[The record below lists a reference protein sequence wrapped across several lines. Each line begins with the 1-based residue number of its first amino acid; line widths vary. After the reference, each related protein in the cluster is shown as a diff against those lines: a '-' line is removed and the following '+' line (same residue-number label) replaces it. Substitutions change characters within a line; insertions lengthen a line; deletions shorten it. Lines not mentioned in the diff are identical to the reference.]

1 LEDLKNKLNDMQY
14 KAATAINGAALII
27 AGAGSGKT
35 RTLTYRIACMISQ
48 GIAPQNILALTF
60 TNKAATEMRERIK
73 SIVGSQNSYLIWM
86 GTFHSIFS
94 RILRTESNAM
104 GFSSNFTIY
113 DTADSKSLIK
123 SIISELGYD
132 ETKYKPNEIYS
143 RISKAK
149 NALITP
155 NAYAA
160 NERLLEEDQKQKK
173 PYIFNIY
180 AAYVKKC
187 KLANAMDFDDLLLNT
202 NILFRDNVNILE
214 KYQNLFQYI
223 LIDEYQDT
231 NYSQYLIIKKLAE
244 KHGNV
249 CVVGDDAQSIYA
261 FRGARIEN
269 ILNFRNDYPN
279 YKEFK
284 LEENYRSTQII
295 VNAANSI
302 IKNNTNQLKK
312 ECFSKS
318 ENGEK
323 IGVIQSYTDKEEGFL
338 IANSII
344 DAIRKKR
351 ITYSNFAIL
360 YRTNAQSRI
369 FEDAL
374 RRKNIPYKIYG
385 GLSFYQRSEIKDLIA
400 YLRLC
405 VNNNDDEAFKRI
417 INYPAR
423 GIGNLTME
431 RLQILANEEQKSLF
445 DAVKSENI
453 ASGEIKSSTQKKL
466 QDFVKFIENFTSKIF
481 TVDAFEFAKN
491 LAVESGII
499 ADLTQDM
506 SIERKS
512 RYENIESLMN
522 GIKEFCDNEK
532 ANSDN
537 QSDFITTINEYL
549 DNVALITDSDNEKAE
564 DADKVSLMTVH
575 QAKGLEYDHIY
586 ITGMEENVFPSAMD
600 ELSLNE
606 LEEERRLFY
615 VAITRAK
622 TKVNISF
629 SQSRYRWG
637 KLTRNK
643 ISRFVREIDERF
655 LETKLDYELPINKLD
670 NNNIIDNFDATISPP
685 AHTHTVTTIIKRPQL
700 NRHTPSANFT
710 VSDYRDVRIG
720 MRIEHNLFGYGK
732 VIDIDKYEP
741 DGKMI
746 VMFDDNFKRALL
758 FKFAKIR
765 IVK

>member
-1 LEDLKNKLNDMQY
+1 LKNLENELNDIQY
-14 KAATAINGAALII
+14 KAATAIDGASLII

-60 TNKAATEMRERIK
+60 TNKAANEMRERIK
-73 SIVGSQNSYLIWM
+73 SIVGRQNSYSLWM

-94 RILRTESNAM
+94 RILRSEPDVTGYTA
-104 GFSSNFTIY
+104 NFTIY
-113 DTADSKSLIK
+113 DTADSRSLIK
-123 SIISELGYD
+123 SIINELGYD
-132 ETKYKPNEIYS
+132 ETKYKPNEIQS

-149 NALITP
+149 NALIVP
-155 NAYAA
+155 NAYAENA
-160 NERLLEEDQKQKK
+160 KILEEDRKQQK

-180 AAYVKKC
+180 TTYVQKC

-202 NILFRDNVNILE
+202 NILFHNNIDILE
-214 KYQNLFQYI
+214 KYQNQFKYI

-231 NYSQYLIIKKLAE
+231 NYSQYLIIKKLAQ
-244 KHGNV
+244 KHGNI
-249 CVVGDDAQSIYA
+249 CVVGDDAQSIYS

-284 LEENYRSTQII
+284 LEENYRSTQTI

-312 ECFSKS
+312 KCFSKG
-318 ENGEK
+318 EIGEK
-323 IGVIQSYTDKEEGFL
+323 IGLINAYIDKEEGFL
-338 IANSII
+338 IANSITETVRQKQI
-344 DAIRKKR
+344 S
-351 ITYSNFAIL
+351 YGNFAIL

-369 FEDAL
+369 FEDEL
-374 RRKNIPYKIYG
+374 RKKNIPYKIYG
-385 GLSFYQRSEIKDLIA
+385 GLSFYQRTEIKDFIA

-405 VNNNDDEAFKRI
+405 VNHNDDEAFKRI

-423 GIGNLTME
+423 GIGNTTME

-445 DAVKSENI
+445 EAVKSENI
-453 ASGEIKSSTQKKL
+453 ALSGIKFSTQKKMHE
-466 QDFVKFIENFTSKIF
+466 FIEFIENFTSKAF
-481 TVDAFEFAKN
+481 ATDAFEFASN
-491 LAVESGII
+491 LAIESGII
-499 ADLTQDM
+499 ADLKQDV
-506 SIERKS
+506 SVEGKS
-512 RYENIESLMN
+512 RYENVESLMN

-537 QSDFITTINEYL
+537 QSDFVTTINEYI
-549 DNVALITDSDNEKAE
+549 DNIALITDADNEKEE
-564 DADKVSLMTVH
+564 DIDKVSLMTVH
-575 QAKGLEYDHIY
+575 QAKGLEYSYIY
-586 ITGMEENVFPSAMD
+586 IAGMEENLFPNHSNIM
-600 ELSLNE
+600 SLNE

-629 SQSRYRWG
+629 AQSRYRWG
-637 KLTRNK
+637 KLEHNK
-643 ISRFVREIDERF
+643 ISRFVCEIDEHF
-655 LETKLDYELPINKLD
+655 LETKLDDKSDSD
-670 NNNIIDNFDATISPP
+670 NISNNFEKNISP
-685 AHTHTVTTIIKRPQL
+685 THTVTTVIKRPHVRQ
-700 NRHTPSANFT
+700 HEPSDNFIM
-710 VSDYRDVRIG
+710 SDYRDVRIG
-720 MRIEHNLFGYGK
+720 MRIEHDRFGYGK
-732 VIDIDKYEP
+732 VVDIDKYEP

-746 VMFDDNFKRALL
+746 VMFDDNSKRTLL
-758 FKFAKIR
+758 FKYAKIR

>member
-1 LEDLKNKLNDMQY
+1 MEDLKNKLNDSQY
-14 KAATAINGAALII
+14 KAATAINGATLII

-60 TNKAATEMRERIK
+60 TNKAANEMRERIK
-73 SIVGSQNSYLIWM
+73 SIVGSQNSYRIWM
-86 GTFHSIFS
+86 GTFHSVFS
-94 RILRTESNAM
+94 RILRAESAAT

-132 ETKYKPNEIYS
+132 ETKYKPNEILS

-155 NAYAA
+155 NAYSA
-160 NERLLEEDQKQKK
+160 NANILAEDKKQKK

-180 AAYVKKC
+180 ATYMQKC
-187 KLANAMDFDDLLLNT
+187 KNANAMDFDDLLLNT
-202 NILFRDNVNILE
+202 NILFRDNAAILE
-214 KYQNLFQYI
+214 KYQNQFQYI

-231 NYSQYLIIKKLAE
+231 NYSQNLIIKKLAE

-249 CVVGDDAQSIYA
+249 CAVGDDAQSIYA

-284 LEENYRSTQII
+284 LEENYRSTQTI

-318 ENGEK
+318 ETGEK
-323 IGVIQSYTDKEEGFL
+323 IGIIQSYTDQEEGFL
-338 IANSII
+338 VADSIS
-344 DAIRKKR
+344 DAIRQKR
-351 ITYSNFAIL
+351 ISYSNFAIL

-385 GLSFYQRSEIKDLIA
+385 GLSFYQRAEIKDFIA

-405 VNNNDDEAFKRI
+405 VNHNDDEAFKRI

-423 GIGNLTME
+423 GIGNTTME
-431 RLQILANEEQKSLF
+431 RLQLLANEEQKSLF
-445 DAVKSENI
+445 DAVKSDNI
-453 ASGEIKSSTQKKL
+453 ASGGIKPATQKKL
-466 QDFVKFIENFTSKIF
+466 YDFVNLIESFTAKIF

-491 LAVESGII
+491 LASESGII
-499 ADLTQDM
+499 ADLEQNI
-506 SIERKS
+506 SVEGKS
-512 RYENIESLMN
+512 RYENIGSLMN
-522 GIKEFCDNEK
+522 GIKEFCSSDRIN
-532 ANSDN
+532 NDN
-537 QSDFITTINEYL
+537 QSDFATTINEYL
-549 DNVALITDSDNEKAE
+549 DNVALITDADNEKAE
-564 DADKVSLMTVH
+564 DADKISLMTVH
-575 QAKGLEYDHIY
+575 QAKGLEYGHIY
-586 ITGMEENVFPSAMD
+586 ITGMEENVFPVTKD
-600 ELSLNE
+600 ISLNE

-615 VAITRAK
+615 VALTRAK

-637 KLTRNK
+637 KLEYNR
-643 ISRFVREIDERF
+643 ISRFVLEIDKQF
-655 LETKLDYELPINKLD
+655 LETGSNCEVSINKSD
-670 NNNIIDNFDATISPP
+670 NNSIADSCDEMISQPKHTI
-685 AHTHTVTTIIKRPQL
+685 TTVIKRQPSNQ
-700 NRHTPSANFT
+700 HTPSANFAI
-710 VSDYRDVRIG
+710 SDYKDVRTG

-732 VIDIDKYEP
+732 VINIDKYAP

-746 VMFDDNFKRALL
+746 VMFDDNFKRTLL
-758 FKFAKIR
+758 FKYAKIR